1 MIRELRACNGRFAS
15 TAGIYK
21 LHISNASTRY
31 ELLVFDR
38 NWRLI
43 GPLNEWYRLRKARGS
58 PRTRDSYLAMLC
70 PFVGFLINNDYAWNA
85 EPDLVR
91 EYTRQ
96 YLIASGCVVRRA
108 WQTDGYHVALTNG
121 TTFSPSGLNLFI
133 AAARDFYATLIEG
146 DWNQTRK
153 RWLHYYSYPN
163 PMYSEL
169 LCAGSASTCGHSLTP
184 AHRKSPVFAGNR
196 TRQARRSPLASS
208 VGSAT
213 CGTRLLLATPRSPEC

>member
-1 MIRELRACNGRFAS
+1 MRELRARNGRFAS

-21 LHISNASTRY
+21 LHIADASNRY

-38 NWRLI
+38 TSRLI

-96 YLIASGCVVRRA
+96 YLIASGCVRRRPTA
-108 WQTDGYHVALTNG
+108 
-121 TTFSPSGLNLFI
+121 TT
-133 AAARDFYATLIEG
+133 
-146 DWNQTRK
+146 
-153 RWLHYYSYPN
+153 
-163 PMYSEL
+163 
-169 LCAGSASTCGHSLTP
+169 SL
-184 AHRKSPVFAGNR
+184 
-196 TRQARRSPLASS
+196 
-208 VGSAT
+208 
-213 CGTRLLLATPRSPEC
+213 